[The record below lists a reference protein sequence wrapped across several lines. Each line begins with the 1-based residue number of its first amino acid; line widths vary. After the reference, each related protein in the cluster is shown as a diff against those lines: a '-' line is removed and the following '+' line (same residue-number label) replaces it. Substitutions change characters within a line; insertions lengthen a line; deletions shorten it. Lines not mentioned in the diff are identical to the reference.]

1 MDFGLFHTWNVLY
14 DGGTVPW
21 DPEYGGGKLLEE
33 AAYVKNWDEM
43 QAVEEM
49 GWDYIGRGG
58 GHFARQASMARQ
70 PFLLPAALAS
80 RTRRIKIGTSV
91 HRPVLRQPGETVSA
105 RALPH
110 ERYAFDHLML
120 EDPLQVAEQVA
131 IVDQFSQGRFIYG
144 AGGRTRG
151 AEARREQF
159 FEFLGG
165 MQPLWTEE
173 HFSRVRGQYYH
184 YPALLEPYL
193 AIPKAHHKPYPPTMV
208 PGG

>member
-33 AAYVKNWDEM
+33 EAYVKNWEEM
-43 QAVEEM
+43 QAVEAM
-49 GWDYIGRGG
+49 GWDYIWLGG
-58 GHFARQASMARQ
+58 GHFAKQASMDPQ
-70 PFLLPAALAS
+70 PLLLAAALAS

-131 IVDQFSQGRFIYG
+131 IVDQCSEGRFIYG

-151 AEARREQF
+151 SEARRGQIFAMLEGL
-159 FEFLGG
+159 EHRWAGG
-165 MQPLWTEE
+165 
-173 HFSRVRGQYYH
+173 HVSRFQGRYYK
-184 YPALLEPYL
+184 YPGLYGTYL
-193 AIPKAHHKPYPPTMV
+193 AIPQPHQQPYSP
-208 PGG
+208 